1 MSSLNTQTLR
11 NQWVTFFLRWVLRL
25 SYWLPITWVRTIG
38 RGLGQIIYYWDGR
51 SRRVTERNIALAYP
65 ELSSADQNILV
76 CIPAAFTNLNNLKV
90 DGIYSV
96 NGITRNK
103 DVINKTLGGV
113 FYIENNSCKI
123 FQSNNG
129 KLFNDSLLAIVKS
142 QKTSF
147 FQQIQCIE
155 NGKAAKFKD
164 KKLFQRRGI
173 AILKDNSIAIIEST
187 EAITLEVFSND
198 LVLLNVRQ
206 LIYTDMGA
214 WDEGWYRN
222 PVNNIPIKIGK
233 DLSQTAKQS
242 NWIVF
247 RKSQIITCT

>member
-1 MSSLNTQTLR
+1 MKLTSIILISICYVNGLLSQTISVETKIGKSKT
-11 NQWVTFFLRWVLRL
+11 NYTFIKKNNCKISFETKR
-25 SYWLPITWVRTIG
+25 P
-38 RGLGQIIYYWDGR
+38 
-51 SRRVTERNIALAYP
+51 NNK
-65 ELSSADQNILV
+65 DQNILA

-96 NGITRNK
+96 NGIVENR
-103 DVINKTLGGV
+103 DVINQTLGGV

-123 FQSNNG
+123 FQSKKG
-129 KLFNDSLLAIVKS
+129 KLFNDSLLTIVKT
-142 QKTSF
+142 QKASL

-155 NGKAAKFKD
+155 NGTAAKFKD

-173 AILKDNSIAIIEST
+173 AILNDNSIAIIES
-187 EAITLEVFSND
+187 EQAITLEVFSKD
-198 LVLLNVRQ
+198 LVLLNVKQ

-222 PVNNIPIKIGK
+222 PLHNVLIKIGK
-233 DLSQTAKQS
+233 DLSQTDKQS

-247 RKSQIITCT
+247 KK

>member
-1 MSSLNTQTLR
+1 MKKISILLFIIWFENGLLSQTISVETKIGESKT
-11 NQWVTFFLRWVLRL
+11 NYTFIKKNKCKISFETKR
-25 SYWLPITWVRTIG
+25 PDKT
-38 RGLGQIIYYWDGR
+38 
-51 SRRVTERNIALAYP
+51 
-65 ELSSADQNILV
+65 DQNMLV

-96 NGITRNK
+96 NGIIGNR
-103 DVINKTLGGV
+103 DVINQTLGGV

-123 FQSNNG
+123 FQSKKG
-129 KLFNDSLLAIVKS
+129 KLFNDSLLTIVKT
-142 QKTSF
+142 QKASL

-155 NGKAAKFKD
+155 NGTAAKFKD

-173 AILKDNSIAIIEST
+173 AILKDNSVAIIESL

-198 LVLLNVRQ
+198 LVLLNVKQ

-222 PVNNIPIKIGK
+222 PLNNVLIKIGK
-233 DLSQTAKQS
+233 DLSQPDKQS

-247 RKSQIITCT
+247 RK

>member
-1 MSSLNTQTLR
+1 MKLTSIILISICYLNALLSQTIS
-11 NQWVTFFLRWVLRL
+11 VESKIGKSKTTYTFINKNNCKISFETKR
-25 SYWLPITWVRTIG
+25 P
-38 RGLGQIIYYWDGR
+38 DK
-51 SRRVTERNIALAYP
+51 
-65 ELSSADQNILV
+65 ADQNILV

-113 FYIENNSCKI
+113 FYIENNSCRI
-123 FQSNNG
+123 LQSNNG

-142 QKTSF
+142 QKASF

-173 AILKDNSIAIIEST
+173 AILKDNSVAIIEST

-233 DLSQTAKQS
+233 DLSQTDKQS

-247 RKSQIITCT
+247 RK